1 MDDSKDYLML
11 DDEVQRVDDGSFF
24 SFFCCFYLF
33 AVLLAFVHK
42 ICRMNYLCGH

>member
-1 MDDSKDYLML
+1 MDDNKDISVPRM
-11 DDEVQRVDDGSFF
+11 DDGSFF

-42 ICRMNYLCGH
+42 FVE